1 MSTVRFLV
9 RRNPAYPLAKIPTRG
24 SSQAAG
30 YDLYAAEDTVIP
42 KSGRAV
48 VQTGISVAIPEGH
61 YGRVAP
67 RSGLGV
73 VDADYRGLLGVV
85 LFNFGDEDFQFH
97 AGDRIAQLVLEKIST
112 PDIEEVEVRGVH
124 SLSRWKTPNAAAAAL
139 APPAA
144 SGHRSESIDLR

>member
-1 MSTVRFLV
+1 MSRASAEVARVNARVGFQRVPSSKMSTVRFLV

-67 RSGLGV
+67 RSGLG
-73 VDADYRGLLGVV
+73 R
-85 LFNFGDEDFQFH
+85 
-97 AGDRIAQLVLEKIST
+97 S
-112 PDIEEVEVRGVH
+112 
-124 SLSRWKTPNAAAAAL
+124 KTNG
-139 APPAA
+139 
-144 SGHRSESIDLR
+144 SGEARH